1 MTPLDDE
8 LRQALSSRAASLAP
22 PADPLAGIEA
32 RAGRIRR
39 TRVALA
45 AGGAALAV
53 AAVAVAVPALDT
65 GRRSAPQQVGVTP
78 TTATSPSTTSAA
90 VLDPAHPWPLWGD
103 DTLLTSAVRDDL
115 QRTWAGQHAGTT
127 VTPLLV
133 QRWEPS
139 GQVEVAF
146 VSTGDGGLRV
156 GWATLTGTGVDV
168 VRDEAARPAAA
179 YQFALDG
186 DEGVTRLY
194 VIAAP
199 DSTVRYAADGVTYR
213 DITQTFVTHK
223 DGVGTSTTSSRGG
236 VGITAVET
244 AGARVQVLAA
254 DGSVVY
260 DAPAIDTS
268 TPPGNLLQ
276 WGVRGRD
283 PVSPDTMDLRRRFA
297 QALNRPDDATS
308 YSPLYVDQVDGVS
321 FTVGQAWFDGDD
333 KAYTVSYAVASDNV
347 PQFFLGPVTP
357 RNPWGLAFLVSG
369 TPGHDL
375 LVVVPRPGTNQ
386 VLYAAHA
393 SGAFQPVADGA
404 SYQDGVA
411 LVERD
416 LQASDDRLQTLDGN
430 GDLDHPLFEGPVTP
444 LLCGVKECG

>member
-39 TRVALA
+39 TRMALA

-65 GRRSAPQQVGVTP
+65 GRSPAPQQIGTTPTATAGPSSWAYRGNEIPQGTLDAFQREWGVRHPGSTLVPLFGQVYEPSATQELVFVAGDRVGVVQSAEP
-78 TTATSPSTTSAA
+78 GPEFLYDESSRSPD
-90 VLDPAHPWPLWGD
+90 VL
-103 DTLLTSAVRDDL
+103 
-115 QRTWAGQHAGTT
+115 
-127 VTPLLV
+127 
-133 QRWEPS
+133 
-139 GQVEVAF
+139 AF
-146 VSTGDGGLRV
+146 VL
-156 GWATLTGTGVDV
+156 
-168 VRDEAARPAAA
+168 P
-179 YQFALDG
+179 G
-186 DEGVTRLY
+186 DEVPRVLA
-194 VIAAP
+194 VAAP
-199 DSTVRYAADGVTYR
+199 DSTGLTLTDDA
-213 DITQTFVTHK
+213 HP
-223 DGVGTSTTSSRGG
+223 STPLTPLAPG
-236 VGITAVET
+236 VGIGPVGATHGGLLVKGTTAS
-244 AGARVQVLAA
+244 GAPFDTEPF
-254 DGSVVY
+254 DGTTT
-260 DAPAIDTS
+260 PA
-268 TPPGNLLQ
+268 NLLQ

-283 PVSPDTMDLRRRFA
+283 PVSPDTSDLRRRFA
-297 QALNRPDDATS
+297 QALDRPGDATS

-333 KAYTVSYAVASDNV
+333 QAYTVGYAVASDNV
-347 PQFFLGPVTP
+347 PQLFLGPVTP

-375 LVVVPRPGTNQ
+375 LVVVPRPGTGQ

-416 LQASDDRLQTLDGN
+416 LQTSDDRLQTFDGG

-444 LLCGVKECG
+444 LLCGLKECG